1 MSLINHQELKRQI
14 ASGDLTS
21 LDDITNEFKNIL
33 KEVIQTASEEE
44 LTSHLGYDKHQESKH
59 SNSRNGYNAKT
70 IKSKYG
76 QFDVSI
82 PRDRDSSF
90 EPQLVK
96 KREILLDGSEDLIL
110 SLYTKGMSVRD
121 IQLHLDD
128 LYGYELSTQ
137 TISNITEKIM
147 EKANEWQTRPLDAI
161 YPIIFMDATVLKI
174 RVDRVVKNI
183 AAYIMLGVTLEGKK
197 EIIGI
202 WIGENETSKYWLTVL
217 NDIKKRG
224 VEDVLIFAIDGLNG
238 FTEAIKAVYPK
249 AEIQRCIVHQIRS
262 SLKFVSWKDR
272 KAVAKDLKS
281 VYSALKEEDAKLALT
296 EFNDIWGTK
305 YPNIA
310 VSWTNHWAE
319 LSTFFKY
326 PDSVRKLIY
335 TTNPIESLNATIKR
349 KTKSKGSFPTE
360 ESAFKVMYLAT
371 QEQQNKW
378 NMSSIRNWFVPQG
391 HFLTSFRAD
400 LHPQGVPRPQL
411 SIFFSEIMSN
421 YTK

>member
-1 MSLINHQELKRQI
+1 MSLINHEELKKQI
-14 ASGDLTS
+14 ASGEFTS

-33 KEVIQTASEEE
+33 KEVIQTASQEE
-44 LTSHLGYDKHQESKH
+44 LTSHLGYDRHQQSDTR
-59 SNSRNGYNAKT
+59 NYRNGYNEKT

-76 QFDVSI
+76 NIDVAI

-96 KREILLDGSEDLIL
+96 KREVLLDGSEDLIL

-121 IQLHLDD
+121 IQHHLDD
-128 LYGYELSTQ
+128 LYGYELSEQ
-137 TISNITEKIM
+137 TISNITSKVV
-147 EKANEWQTRPLDAI
+147 EKANEWQNRPLDAI

-217 NDIKKRG
+217 NDIQKRG
-224 VEDVLIFAIDGLNG
+224 IQDVLIFAIDGLNG
-238 FTEAIKAVYPK
+238 FNEAIKADYPK

-281 VYSALKEEDAKLALT
+281 VYSALNEEDAQLALID
-296 EFNDIWGTK
+296 FNDIWGKK
-305 YPNIA
+305 YPNITA
-310 VSWTNHWAE
+310 SWQTHWGE

-349 KTKSKGSFPTE
+349 KTKAKGSFPTV

-371 QEQQNKW
+371 QEQQEKW
-378 NMSSIRNWFVPQG
+378 NANSIRNWYEIF
-391 HFLTSFRAD
+391 
-400 LHPQGVPRPQL
+400 PQL
-411 SIFFSEIMSN
+411 SIFFSEIMSK

>member
-1 MSLINHQELKRQI
+1 MSLINNEELKKQI
-14 ASGDLTS
+14 ASGELTS

-33 KEVIQTASEEE
+33 KEVIQTASQEE
-44 LTSHLGYDKHQESKH
+44 LTSHLGYDKYKESG
-59 SNSRNGYNAKT
+59 SPNYRNGYNEKT

-76 QFDVSI
+76 KFDVSI

-96 KREILLDGSEDLIL
+96 KREVLLDGSEDLIL

-147 EKANEWQTRPLDAI
+147 EKANEWQNRPLDLI

-183 AAYIMLGVTLEGKK
+183 AAYIMLGITLEGKK

-217 NDIKKRG
+217 NDIQKRG
-224 VEDVLIFAIDGLNG
+224 VQDVLIFAIDGLNG
-238 FTEAIKAVYPK
+238 FNEAIQAVYPK

-272 KAVAKDLKS
+272 KAIAKNLKS
-281 VYSALKEEDAKLALT
+281 VYSAHNEEDAGLALA
-296 EFNDIWGTK
+296 EFDNIWGKK
-305 YPNIA
+305 YPNIT
-310 VSWTNHWAE
+310 VSWQTHWAE

-349 KTKSKGSFPTE
+349 KTKSKGSFPTV
-360 ESAFKVMYLAT
+360 ESAFKIMYLAT

-378 NMSSIRNWFVPQG
+378 NMSSIRNWFEIY
-391 HFLTSFRAD
+391 
-400 LHPQGVPRPQL
+400 PQL
-411 SIFFSEIMSN
+411 SIFFSEIMSK

>member
-1 MSLINHQELKRQI
+1 MSLINHEELKRQLK
-14 ASGDLTS
+14 SGELTS

-33 KEVIQTASEEE
+33 KEVIQTATQEE
-44 LTSHLGYDKHQESKH
+44 LTAHLGYDKNKESTN
-59 SNSRNGYNAKT
+59 SNYRNGYNGKT

-76 QFDVSI
+76 NIDVSI
-82 PRDRDSSF
+82 PRDRDSTF

-96 KREILLDGSEDLIL
+96 KREVLLDGSEDLIL

-121 IQLHLDD
+121 IQSHLED
-128 LYGYELSTQ
+128 LYGYELSEQ
-137 TISNITEKIM
+137 TISNITSKII
-147 EKANEWQTRPLDAI
+147 EKANEWQNRPLDSI

-183 AAYIMLGVTLEGKK
+183 AAYIMLGVTLEGRK

-217 NDIKKRG
+217 NDIQKRG
-224 VEDVLIFAIDGLNG
+224 VQDVLIFAIDGLNG
-238 FTEAIKAVYPK
+238 FNEAIKAVYPK
-249 AEIQRCIVHQIRS
+249 ADIQRCIVHQIRS

-272 KAVAKDLKS
+272 KEVAKDLKS
-281 VYSALKEEDAKLALT
+281 VYSALNEEDAQSALT
-296 EFNDIWGTK
+296 DFNDIWGKK
-305 YPNIA
+305 YPNITM
-310 VSWTNHWAE
+310 SWTNHWSE

-349 KTKSKGSFPTE
+349 KTKSKGSFPTI
-360 ESAFKVMYLAT
+360 ESAFKVLYLAI
-371 QEQQNKW
+371 QEQQEKW
-378 NMSSIRNWFVPQG
+378 NMSSVRNWFEIY
-391 HFLTSFRAD
+391 
-400 LHPQGVPRPQL
+400 PQL
-411 SIFFSEIMSN
+411 SIFFSEIVSK

>member
-1 MSLINHQELKRQI
+1 MSLINQEELKRQL
-14 ASGDLTS
+14 ASGELTS
-21 LDDITNEFKNIL
+21 LDEITAEFKNIL

-44 LTSHLGYDKHQESKH
+44 LTSHLGYDKHQSSNS
-59 SNSRNGYNAKT
+59 SNSRNGYNEKS

-76 QFDVSI
+76 TFDVSI

-96 KREILLDGSEDLIL
+96 KREVLLDGSEDLIL

-137 TISNITEKIM
+137 TISNITEKVI
-147 EKANEWQTRPLDAI
+147 EKANEWQIRPLEPI

-183 AAYIMLGVTLEGKK
+183 ACYIMLGVTLEGKK

-217 NDIKKRG
+217 NDIQKRG
-224 VEDVLIFAIDGLNG
+224 VKDVLIFAIDGLNG
-238 FTEAIKAVYPK
+238 FNEAIKAVYPK

-281 VYSALKEEDAKLALT
+281 VYSAHNEEDGQLALT
-296 EFNDIWGTK
+296 EFNDIWGDK
-305 YPNIA
+305 YPNIT
-310 VSWTNHWAE
+310 VSWQNHWSE

-360 ESAFKVMYLAT
+360 AAAFKVMYLAT

-378 NMSSIRNWFVPQG
+378 NMSSIRNWFEIY
-391 HFLTSFRAD
+391 
-400 LHPQGVPRPQL
+400 PQL
-411 SIFFSEIMSN
+411 SIFFSEIMSK